1 MTHLGSLA
9 LYLALVLA
17 AYAVASSVWGAR
29 QGRRVWIAS
38 GTQAVY
44 AVCGCVV
51 IASAALIH
59 ALLSE
64 DFNVE
69 YVASYSSST
78 LPIQYKIAA
87 FWGGQK
93 AHCCFGP

>member
-1 MTHLGSLA
+1 MTHIGSLA

-17 AYAVASSVWGAR
+17 AYAVGSSLWGTR
-29 QGRRVWIAS
+29 QGRRAWVVS
-38 GTQAVY
+38 GSQAVY

-51 IASAALIH
+51 IASTVLIH
-59 ALLSE
+59 ALLTE

-78 LPIQYKIAA
+78 LPIQYKLAA

-93 AHCCFGP
+93 DRKSVV